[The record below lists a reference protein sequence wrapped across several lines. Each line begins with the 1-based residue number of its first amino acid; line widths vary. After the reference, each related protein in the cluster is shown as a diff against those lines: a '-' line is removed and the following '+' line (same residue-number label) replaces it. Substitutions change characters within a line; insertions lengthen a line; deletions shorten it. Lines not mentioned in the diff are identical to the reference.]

1 MTSTPPLLGSLLHD
15 AARLIRKRFELR
27 AAAYGL
33 SSAQWRL
40 LVHVLREGPVPQA
53 RLADLLEIEPI
64 SVSRLIDRMQK
75 SGWVMRQPDPN
86 DRRVQRIVATD
97 STQAIRHELRA
108 MAADVYE
115 EAMAGLDPAARAALL
130 SGLTA
135 INANL
140 SGGCPPVFCDV
151 KDLT

>member
-1 MTSTPPLLGSLLHD
+1 MTPTQPFLGSLLHD
-15 AARLIRKRFELR
+15 AARLVRKRFEIR

-40 LVHVLREGPVPQA
+40 LVHVLREGSVPQA

-75 SGWVMRQPDPN
+75 SGWVTRQPDPT
-86 DRRVQRIVATD
+86 DRRVQRIVATEN
-97 STQAIRHELRA
+97 TQAIRHELRT

-115 EAMAGLDPAARAALL
+115 EAMAGLDPAARDALF
-130 SGLTA
+130 SGLMA
-135 INANL
+135 INANM
-140 SGGCPPVFCDV
+140 SACPPVSCDV
-151 KDLT
+151 KDPK